1 MSVGARFSFTS
12 EKIGK
17 ETDLFLLFSFSPPPL
32 LVELHADENYSVI
45 ILLDTSS
52 SRRIRRRF
60 NLWKRKSEEVGVI
73 PDAVALPI

>member
-1 MSVGARFSFTS
+1 MSVGARFSFIS

-17 ETDLFLLFSFSPPPL
+17 ETDLFLLFFLSPPPL

-45 ILLDTSS
+45 ILLDTS

>member
-1 MSVGARFSFTS
+1 MSVGARFSFIS

-45 ILLDTSS
+45 IL
-52 SRRIRRRF
+52 IRRRGGSVVVSIYG
-60 NLWKRKSEEVGVI
+60 KGKARKSG
-73 PDAVALPI
+73 

>member
-52 SRRIRRRF
+52 RRIRRF

>member
-45 ILLDTSS
+45 ILLDT
-52 SRRIRRRF
+52 RRIRRRF

>member
-1 MSVGARFSFTS
+1 MSVGARFSFIS

-17 ETDLFLLFSFSPPPL
+17 ETDLFLLFFPPPL

-45 ILLDTSS
+45 ILLDTS

>member
-1 MSVGARFSFTS
+1 MSVGARFSFIS

-52 SRRIRRRF
+52 RRIRRRF

>member
-1 MSVGARFSFTS
+1 MSVGARFSFIS

-32 LVELHADENYSVI
+32 LVELHADENYSMI
-45 ILLDTSS
+45 ILLDTS

>member
-17 ETDLFLLFSFSPPPL
+17 ETDLFLLFSFSLPPL

-45 ILLDTSS
+45 ILLDTS